1 MKLTT
6 DVLIGLLRPGDP
18 LHRLESFMALEC
30 VIDFMRNRR
39 GQWTGW
45 GDAPRIVMAGKMKG
59 LSLSL
64 LDVRTAIERLQRVTP

>member
-18 LHRLESFMALEC
+18 LHRLEGFLALES
-30 VIDFMRNRR
+30 VIDYMRSRR

-45 GDAPRIVMAGKMKG
+45 NDAPKIVMAGKMRG
-59 LSLSL
+59 LNLSL
-64 LDVRTAIERLQRVTP
+64 LDVRTAIERLQRAV